1 MPVRIIPAQDLV
13 RTPWK
18 NGGGTTA
25 EVAVHPPGAGF
36 EDFDWRISMA
46 DVAADGPFSTFLGID
61 RTLVLIEGRAV
72 DLRVEGTERR
82 LDADSPILAFPGEA
96 ATSARLVEGPV
107 RDLNVMTRR
116 GRLAHAVA
124 LTGPGVSHGPGAWV
138 ALHGETRLALAGR
151 TVTLRRLDTAL
162 VETGHDPVT
171 TDRPMLHVRWLWAA
185 S

>member
-1 MPVRIIPAQDLV
+1 
-13 RTPWK
+13 
-18 NGGGTTA
+18 
-25 EVAVHPPGAGF
+25 
-36 EDFDWRISMA
+36 
-46 DVAADGPFSTFLGID
+46 
-61 RTLVLIEGRAV
+61 
-72 DLRVEGTERR
+72 
-82 LDADSPILAFPGEA
+82 
-96 ATSARLVEGPV
+96 
-107 RDLNVMTRR
+107 MTRR

-138 ALHGETRLALAGR
+138 GRCMARRGLALAGR